1 MNLILTR
8 AKKVTSQLFLLR
20 PQLDYVQIASLQFYT
35 ISYTKCVTRDDN
47 LQYVVLQ
54 GILNT
59 PSYRVE
65 KSFPTFLERSLSEI
79 VLYILPY
86 PVL

>member
-54 GILNT
+54 GILLPLQNKFIWFT
-59 PSYRVE
+59 SVPFSLMIHAVVCRLIQ
-65 KSFPTFLERSLSEI
+65 SF
-79 VLYILPY
+79 
-86 PVL
+86 